1 MGLCGVGNSAW
12 LKSLPLKVAS
22 IFEAI
27 LGGGRKLYLAWMIA
41 LQTIVEDQPLA
52 LPPSYSIPKGER
64 EARSGG
70 CAGAGAS
77 DPGEAKP

>member
-1 MGLCGVGNSAW
+1 MSG
-12 LKSLPLKVAS
+12 
-22 IFEAI
+22 
-27 LGGGRKLYLAWMIA
+27 AWMIA